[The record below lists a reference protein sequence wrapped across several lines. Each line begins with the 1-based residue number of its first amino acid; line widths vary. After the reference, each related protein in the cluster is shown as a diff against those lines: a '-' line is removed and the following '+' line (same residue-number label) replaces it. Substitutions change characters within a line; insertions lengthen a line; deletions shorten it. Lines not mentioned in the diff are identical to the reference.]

1 MSTATN
7 TAPLLELNGIWK
19 RYPGVAALRD
29 VSLAVHPG
37 EVHALL
43 GENGAGKSTLMGVA
57 AGEVTPDAGTINLG
71 GVESD
76 GVTPSE
82 AQRSGLAIVH
92 QHPALLPDMTVAEN
106 MALAAP
112 PNGGSAAWI
121 REQLDRVGAR
131 VALHARLD
139 ELTVAQRHL
148 VELAKAFGLE
158 PKILILDEPTAPLGA
173 DRVSTLFDQ
182 VRGAAAR
189 GVGVIYIT
197 HRLPEVRQIAD
208 RVTVMR
214 DGAIR
219 GSARTQDMSDDQM
232 VALIVGRSLETTFP
246 DKNPS
251 PQTGVDSLVVA
262 GLSNDAFADVAL
274 SVHPGEI
281 VGLAGIVGNG
291 QSEVLRAL
299 AGLES
304 ASGEV
309 TLAGAKL
316 SLGNPRA
323 ARTAGV
329 AYLPADRHNE
339 GLLMSLSVRENAA
352 LSALPQFAR
361 SGIVRRSEEVHAVE
375 HEREALAIRTP
386 SIETTVGDL
395 SGGNQQKVVLARA
408 LLSKPSLVL
417 ADEPTQGVDAGA
429 RVEIY
434 RILREIADAG
444 IPVVIVSSD
453 GLELEGLCDRVFVMS
468 RGNVVGELSGD
479 TVTEERIAR
488 TIVTATAHRREARSR
503 DTDSPESS
511 GTDEAVPMNI
521 AATRADR
528 LRSFAK
534 GDYMPS
540 VILALVIFLLGAYT
554 AGQNERFTAAFN
566 MTSLMTLLA
575 ALAFISFGQLVVV
588 MTAGIDISVG
598 PLAGLIAVIAS
609 FFLSE
614 NNSGSRVVVGLVVM
628 VATAVAVGLING
640 SLVRFGR
647 FTPVAATLT
656 MYIALQGISKLL
668 RPFQGGYIKTGITDV
683 VQTKVGIIPVAL
695 IIAVCLAILLE
706 YCLRYTRWGLALR
719 AAGSDEESAR
729 RLGVRVDRTIIGAY
743 VASALFTFLGGIMLM
758 AQIGV
763 GDPTQGVTYTLASIT
778 AVVLGGASLFGGRG
792 SFIATL
798 LGAALLQEIINATT
812 FLNLTQAWQFWFQ
825 GIFVL
830 AAAFAYTVARRRGQV
845 A

>member
-1 MSTATN
+1 MSRATD
-7 TAPLLELNGIWK
+7 TAPLLELKGIWK
-19 RYPGVAALRD
+19 RYPGVVALQD
-29 VSLAVHPG
+29 VSLAILPG

-57 AGEVTPDAGTINLG
+57 AGETSPDAGTIKLG
-71 GVESD
+71 GVTSN
-76 GVTPSE
+76 GITPSE
-82 AQRSGLAIVH
+82 AQRNGLAIVH

-112 PNGGSAAWI
+112 PGGGSAAWMQ
-121 REQLDRVGAR
+121 EQLDRVGAG
-131 VALHARLD
+131 VALHARLN

-158 PKILILDEPTAPLGA
+158 PKVLILDEPTAPLGA
-173 DRVSTLFDQ
+173 DMVSALFDQ
-182 VRGAAAR
+182 VREAASG

-197 HRLPEVRQIAD
+197 HRLPEVRRIAD

-219 GSARTQDMSDDQM
+219 GSAPTQEMSDDQM

-251 PQTGVDSLVVA
+251 SGEADDSLVVA
-262 GLSNDAFADVAL
+262 GLSNEAFTDVAL

-299 AGLES
+299 AGIES
-304 ASGEV
+304 ATGDV
-309 TLAGAKL
+309 TLAGARL
-316 SLGNPRA
+316 SLGNPKA
-323 ARTAGV
+323 ARAAGV
-329 AYLPADRHNE
+329 AYLPADRHSE

-352 LSALPQFAR
+352 LSALRRFAR
-361 SGIVRRSEEVHAVE
+361 SGVVRRREEAHAVE

-386 SIETTVGDL
+386 SIETTVESL

-417 ADEPTQGVDAGA
+417 ADEPTQGVDAGT

-434 RILREIADAG
+434 RILREIAKAG
-444 IPVVIVSSD
+444 VPVVIVSSD

-468 RGNVVGELSGD
+468 RGTVVDELSGES
-479 TVTEERIAR
+479 VTEERIAR
-488 TIVTATAHRREARSR
+488 AFVTATAQRR
-503 DTDSPESS
+503 
-511 GTDEAVPMNI
+511 DEAVPMNI

-534 GDYMPS
+534 GDYLPS
-540 VILALVIFLLGAYT
+540 VILALAILVLGAYT
-554 AGQNERFTAAFN
+554 VGQNERFTAAFN
-566 MTSLMTLLA
+566 MTSMMALVA
-575 ALAFISFGQLVVV
+575 ALAFISFGQLIVV

-614 NNSGSRVVVGLVVM
+614 HNSATRVALGLVLM
-628 VATAVAVGLING
+628 LATAVAVGLING

-656 MYIALQGISKLL
+656 MFIALQGISKLL
-668 RPFQGGYIKTGITDV
+668 RPFQGGYIKTGITDF
-683 VQTKVGIIPVAL
+683 VQAKIGVIPVAL
-695 IIAVCLAILLE
+695 ILAVCLAVLLE
-706 YCLRYTRWGLALR
+706 YCLRYTRWGRALR
-719 AAGSDEESAR
+719 AAGSDEDSAR
-729 RLGVRVDRTIIGAY
+729 RLGVRVNRTIIGAY
-743 VASALFTFLGGIMLM
+743 VASGLFTFLGGIMLM

-798 LGAALLQEIINATT
+798 LGAALLQELINATT
-812 FLNLTQAWQFWFQ
+812 FLNLSQAWQFWFQ

-830 AAAFAYTVARRRGQV
+830 GAAFAYTLVRRRGQ
-845 A
+845 AR